1 MTGNAKI
8 AVKVIESA
16 RSLER
21 VTNNKQ
27 RPALSHDR

>member
-8 AVKVIESA
+8 AVKIVKSA

-27 RPALSHDR
+27 GPALSHDR